1 MGRKS
6 TKANKSVYQLTR
18 EERGLTREKASEI
31 MEYISPERIEKIEN
45 EKVRILPDDIIAMAA
60 CYKAPQLCNYYCSH
74 DCMIGQKYVHPVEM
88 KSLSQIAVETLN
100 GLNNLDKE
108 KERLLEIVEDGKIN
122 DYEREDFIRIKGRLD
137 KLALSISSLQLWLDE
152 KIAEGELEE
161 SDFQD

>member
-1 MGRKS
+1 MS
-6 TKANKSVYQLTR
+6 NFENVSHL
-18 EERGLTREKASEI
+18 EEVD
-31 MEYISPERIEKIEN
+31 N
-45 EKVRILPDDIIAMAA
+45 EDNWEHK
-60 CYKAPQLCNYYCSH
+60 
-74 DCMIGQKYVHPVEM
+74 KY
-88 KSLSQIAVETLN
+88 
-100 GLNNLDKE
+100 GDYNNLDKE